1 MSKVTLNPPEPFNFA
16 RPDDWS
22 RWKRRFEQFRVASG
36 LDSESGAKQVSML
49 LYCMGGEA
57 EMVLTSVGVKKKE
70 KEEYEEV
77 MRKLD
82 KHFQVRRNVIFERAR
97 FNRRDQLDG
106 ETAEKYT
113 TELYSLVEHCDYGTM
128 TEEMLRDR
136 LVVGIRDKT
145 MSEKLQLDQDLTLEK
160 AKIIIRQRE
169 AIHDQA
175 EVVQVGEKMALDGAF
190 TQKKP
195 HQIASNHPERN
206 RKKCIR
212 CGKGQ
217 HPYHACPAK
226 DTVCHKC
233 HRKGHFQNQC
243 LSKTVAEIQP
253 EDVDEEVKM
262 ESAFL
267 GGVEAVGIRP

>member
-106 ETAEKYT
+106 ETAEKYI

-136 LVVGIRDKT
+136 LVVGIRDKM

-175 EVVQVGEKMALDGAF
+175 EVLQVGEKMALDGAF

-226 DTVCHKC
+226 DTCVINVTGKVTF
-233 HRKGHFQNQC
+233 RINVSQKLLLRYN
-243 LSKTVAEIQP
+243 L
-253 EDVDEEVKM
+253 KM
-262 ESAFL
+262 
-267 GGVEAVGIRP
+267 